1 MLDSKMTNVK
11 IRYVDE
17 TTTVEYRVYFIKS
30 FFVNNLKTLVCF
42 LSGSSF
48 FSNHGVMNSSRRAI
62 ATKTST
68 KPVHELDKATVTPA
82 KAQPHCF
89 VTTFADLRGT
99 KKHRQSKAII
109 DSEMYAI
116 MKNTAT

>member
-30 FFVNNLKTLVCF
+30 LFVNNLKTLVCF
-42 LSGSSF
+42 IRIIFLQY
-48 FSNHGVMNSSRRAI
+48 HGVMNSRRAI

-68 KPVHELDKATVTPA
+68 KPVHELDKATVTPV
-82 KAQPHCF
+82 KPSPI
-89 VTTFADLRGT
+89 VL
-99 KKHRQSKAII
+99 
-109 DSEMYAI
+109 
-116 MKNTAT
+116 